1 MITLE
6 RLAGMYNIDI
16 EILKGIYQNGYSQG
30 WDDAM
35 TYNKDTEEEFSNLE
49 LFNVERHKGQKE

>member
-6 RLAGMYNIDI
+6 RIAGMYNIDV
-16 EILKGIYQNGYSQG
+16 EILKGIYQQGYSTG

-35 TYNKDTEEEFSNLE
+35 QYDKETSEEFNNLE